1 MQTIYLLKDLSKISG
16 CTTHTLKYYLRMG
29 LLKEIGRS
37 KETNIRYFND
47 ATCLRLKKIRQLQKR
62 NLTLKQIQEKLENEA
77 VSQA

>member
-1 MQTIYLLKDLSKISG
+1 
-16 CTTHTLKYYLRMG
+16 MG

-62 NLTLKQIQEKLENEA
+62 NLTLKQIQERFENEA
-77 VSQA
+77 DSQA